1 MLDDLG
7 RFSTDYISRYAAKR
21 FSHRSVGTQIYNIYR
36 NLKGSTINTF
46 EVGCAGEKI
55 EIEKHWRVL
64 DIGSGHNPHRRA
76 DILLD
81 KNIYS
86 SPERSGRTA
95 VRDER
100 PFVIG
105 DAQYLPFKD
114 LCFDYVIASQ
124 VAEHVLNPI
133 AFCKEIQRVASRG
146 YIECPG
152 LLGELL
158 LGEPF
163 HSWVVLKKG
172 KSLLFKKKIENSGL
186 LQVISNIFYA
196 IFYVNGN
203 RARWTLKPKSK
214 VLITIFSVLSWYIG
228 KCWRSPILRP
238 LTYTSLEFD
247 ENFDVKV
254 LF

>member
-1 MLDDLG
+1 M
-7 RFSTDYISRYAAKR
+7 
-21 FSHRSVGTQIYNIYR
+21 
-36 NLKGSTINTF
+36 
-46 EVGCAGEKI
+46 GCAGERI
-55 EIEKHWRVL
+55 GIEKYWRVL

-76 DILLD
+76 DILLE
-81 KNIYS
+81 KNINPS
-86 SPERSGRTA
+86 IERSGSIA
-95 VRDER
+95 VRDKR

-114 LCFDYVIASQ
+114 LCFNYVIASQ
-124 VAEHVLNPI
+124 VAEHILNPM

-172 KSLLFKKKIENSGL
+172 KSLLFKKKTENSGL
-186 LQVISNIFYA
+186 LRIISNILYA
-196 IFYVNGN
+196 IFYANGN
-203 RARWTLKPKSK
+203 RARWTLKPKNK
-214 VLITIFSVLSWYIG
+214 VLITIFSNLSLFIG
-228 KCWRSPILRP
+228 KCWRSRILRP
-238 LTYTSLEFD
+238 MTYTSFKFN

>member
-1 MLDDLG
+1 
-7 RFSTDYISRYAAKR
+7 
-21 FSHRSVGTQIYNIYR
+21 
-36 NLKGSTINTF
+36 
-46 EVGCAGEKI
+46 VGCAGERI
-55 EIEKHWRVL
+55 GIEKHWRVL
-64 DIGSGHNPHRRA
+64 DIGSGHNPHPRA

-81 KNIYS
+81 KDICS
-86 SPERSGRTA
+86 STERSGRTA

-114 LCFDYVIASQ
+114 LSFDYAIASQ
-124 VAEHVLNPI
+124 VAEHTADPI
-133 AFCKEIQRVASRG
+133 TFCKEIQRIASRG

-152 LLGELL
+152 PLGELL

-172 KSLLFKKKIENSGL
+172 KSLLFKRKIENIGL
-186 LQVISNIFYA
+186 LKNISNIFYA
-196 IFYVNGN
+196 IFYVSGD

-214 VLITIFSVLSWYIG
+214 VMINILSTLSWLIG
-228 KCWRSPILRP
+228 KCWRFRILRP
-238 LTYTSLEFD
+238 LTYTSFKFD